1 MSAAQVARPR
11 RLETGSLRPIDQAAP
26 AEVGRVGTRAFL
38 VLAAIPFLPILGSW
52 AWLALVE
59 PDLGVRLAL
68 VPALACAATVGLFAL
83 AVKEVRRSVIAQ
95 ARELG
100 RTLRKCEL
108 GDPVVVPSFADGD
121 FERLAQMSLAI
132 CRRMNDS
139 EARSLE
145 TSVRV
150 TSLSNRHEQVVE
162 HLTNENVRLRSTSD
176 TVHQFSTILSR
187 EMGDAQICN
196 ELIFNIA
203 DHVQFKRAIVFLLDE
218 SSRKLGAV
226 AVRDAAKKFALN
238 GDFVRDTPIGLAC
251 ARSSVA
257 NWAVETRRP
266 VRVNDTAVDARWT
279 DLLEDV
285 KSVLV
290 IPLHSRRGVIGAIQ
304 LELDHRGGFDAASE
318 RIVTS
323 LANTAGIAV
332 ENAKLLRE
340 AARVRALEE
349 LDRLKTELIS
359 NVSHELRTPITSIKG
374 YSQSLLRQDVEWPA
388 GTVREFLE
396 IIDEESDR
404 LRAIIEDVLQI
415 SQIQSGVMK
424 VDLRRLRVRRVIRS
438 LVVQNQRHAMDH
450 QFVVE
455 VPNGFPAI
463 LADKLRFEQVLRNL
477 IENAVKYSPSG
488 GTITVRAEVAEPDMA
503 RFSVQDEGIGI
514 PEDEIGQVFE
524 RFFRSSD
531 GQARRAGGFGLGL
544 SICRGIVEMHNG
556 RIAVQSREGEGSTFS
571 FTIPLAPPEDA
582 SDSEIGLA
590 ESEEE
595 HE

>member
-11 RLETGSLRPIDQAAP
+11 HLETGSLRPIAHAPP
-26 AEVGRVGTRAFL
+26 AEIGRVGTREFL
-38 VLAAIPFLPILGSW
+38 TLAALPLLPILGSW
-52 AWLALVE
+52 VWLALVQPE
-59 PDLGVRLAL
+59 VVGRFALA
-68 VPALACAATVGLFAL
+68 PALACAATVALFAL
-83 AVKEVRRSVIAQ
+83 AVREVRRSIVAQ

-100 RTLRKCEL
+100 RILRKSES
-108 GDPVVVPSFADGD
+108 GDPVVIPSFADGD
-121 FERLAQMSLAI
+121 FERVAQVALAI
-132 CRRMNDS
+132 SRRMNDS

-145 TSVRV
+145 TSVRI

-187 EMGDAQICN
+187 EMGDPQICN

-203 DHVQFKRAIVFLLDE
+203 DHVEFKRATVFLLDE

-226 AVRDAAKKFALN
+226 AVRDPSKKLALN
-238 GDFVRDTPIGLAC
+238 GAFVRDTPTGLAS

-257 NWAVETRRP
+257 NWAVETRRT

-279 DLLEDV
+279 DLPDDV
-285 KSVLV
+285 RSVLV
-290 IPLHSRRGVIGAIQ
+290 VPLHSRRGVIGAIQ

-374 YSQSLLRQDVEWPA
+374 YSQSLLRRDIEWPA
-388 GTVREFLE
+388 DTVREFLE
-396 IIDEESDR
+396 IIDEETDR
-404 LRAIIEDVLQI
+404 LRAIIEDVLQV
-415 SQIQSGVMK
+415 SQIQSRVLK
-424 VDLRRLRVRRVIRS
+424 VDLRRLRVGRVIRS
-438 LVVQNQRHAMDH
+438 LVAQKQRHAMDH

-455 VPNGFPAI
+455 VPPGFPAI
-463 LADKLRFEQVLRNL
+463 FADKLRFEQVLRNL
-477 IENAVKYSPSG
+477 IENAVKYSPRG
-488 GTITVRAEVAEPDMA
+488 GTITVRAETAEPGMA
-503 RFSVQDEGIGI
+503 RFSVKDEGIGI
-514 PEDEIGQVFE
+514 PEHELQQVFE

-531 GQARRAGGFGLGL
+531 GQAQRAGGFGLGL
-544 SICRGIVEMHNG
+544 SICRGIVEMHKG
-556 RIAVQSREGEGSTFS
+556 TIAVESREGEGSTFS
-571 FTIPLAPPEDA
+571 FTIPLAPSDDA
-582 SDSEIGLA
+582 SDSQIGTA

>member
-1 MSAAQVARPR
+1 
-11 RLETGSLRPIDQAAP
+11 
-26 AEVGRVGTRAFL
+26 
-38 VLAAIPFLPILGSW
+38 
-52 AWLALVE
+52 
-59 PDLGVRLAL
+59 
-68 VPALACAATVGLFAL
+68 
-83 AVKEVRRSVIAQ
+83 
-95 ARELG
+95 
-100 RTLRKCEL
+100 
-108 GDPVVVPSFADGD
+108 
-121 FERLAQMSLAI
+121 
-132 CRRMNDS
+132 
-139 EARSLE
+139 
-145 TSVRV
+145 
-150 TSLSNRHEQVVE
+150 
-162 HLTNENVRLRSTSD
+162 
-176 TVHQFSTILSR
+176 
-187 EMGDAQICN
+187 
-196 ELIFNIA
+196 
-203 DHVQFKRAIVFLLDE
+203 LLDE

-238 GDFVRDTPIGLAC
+238 GDFVRDTPMGLAC

-257 NWAVETRRP
+257 SWAVETRRP
-266 VRVNDTAVDARWT
+266 VRVNDTAVDARWP

-455 VPNGFPAI
+455 VSNGFPAI